1 VNERIR
7 VMVVD
12 DHLMVRRGLATFL
25 RGARDLELV
34 GEAATGAEA
43 IRLCEQTQA
52 DVVLMDLRMPGLD
65 GIAATR
71 AIRQA
76 YPHIQ
81 VIALTS
87 SHEDELVAQALRAG
101 AIGYLLKDVGVT
113 GLGDAI
119 RAAKAGR
126 PTLAPEATQALV
138 RQAAA
143 PASPGDGLTQ
153 RERQVLALMV
163 EGISNAQIAERLVL
177 SRSTVNFHVGNV
189 LGKLGAASRTQAVTV
204 ALQRRLIG

>member
-1 VNERIR
+1 MNERIR